1 VTKSTGAAGDSVLP
15 GWFAPLLRVAR
26 TASANDITR
35 FVPPPGHHRRSAVLL
50 LFGDG
55 PDGPDV
61 LLTERASGLRAHPG
75 QVAFPGGRLEPAD
88 AGPAAAAVREA
99 REETGLVAEG
109 VVVVGTLPDLYLP
122 VSDHA
127 VTPVLAWWREP
138 SDVSA
143 VDRVEVARAVRVPVG
158 ELLDPANRFL
168 VAHPSGYLGPGFA
181 GRGLFVWGFTAG
193 ILDRVFALAGW
204 ERPWPH
210 DRLEPIPDL
219 PTDDEA
225 AVDTY
230 LADEEAADEEA
241 ADEAAA
247 DEAAAVGADG
257 EEAP

>member
-1 VTKSTGAAGDSVLP
+1 MTKSIGAAADSVLP

-26 TASANDITR
+26 TASADDITR

-50 LFGDG
+50 LFGEG

-61 LLTERASGLRAHPG
+61 LLTQRASGLRAHPG
-75 QVAFPGGRLEPAD
+75 QVAFPGGRLERAD

-109 VVVVGTLPDLYLP
+109 VVVIGTLPDLYLP
-122 VSDHA
+122 VSDYA

-143 VDRVEVARAVRVPVG
+143 VDRAEVARALRVPVG
-158 ELLDPANRFL
+158 ELLDPAHRFL
-168 VAHPSGYLGPGFA
+168 VAHPSGYIGPGFA
-181 GRGLFVWGFTAG
+181 ARGLFVWGFTAG

-219 PTDDEA
+219 PPD
-225 AVDTY
+225 
-230 LADEEAADEEA
+230 
-241 ADEAAA
+241 DEAAA
-247 DEAAAVGADG
+247 DTHVTDEEAAAEAAAVGADG